1 MSDPRAEEVVTHER
15 FAERMRELANKF
27 RDAERTVD
35 KNKDR
40 VLHALD
46 DVMQSVASAT
56 SSGGTELKDSPLT
69 DLRKESEQTIEQAVK
84 QWRARVDRM
93 EVNTAFR
100 ADFGDSLLLL
110 VHGLVKTGKSSLGN
124 FVAYGHHNPDT
135 QAIEARRSARQAP
148 DYFVR
153 ALAGGEEPMEADAAL
168 SHAGKFEVDAEEAT
182 NAIQGFRLGGLT
194 WVDSPGL
201 GSVTE
206 ANGKLAQEYT
216 EAADLVLILMNM
228 AGAGRRPELEAL
240 RDLLRRGKPVMV
252 LLTRADDVENDVVD
266 GKVVSK
272 RVMKSEQA
280 CAEAVDWVSQ
290 ELAEVRQKEGGEVLG
305 DEVRYVSVL
314 FAETN
319 PSPEGLERSGLA
331 HLFSRLFE
339 VAANDGVAMKRKA
352 PARNLCAFIDDVLG
366 DTGTGGVTGIL
377 EQLEKLRREAESASE
392 SLRQRGRLAAEQ
404 AKQQLVD
411 KVEATILSSAKDG
424 DQASNLKA
432 ECEKS
437 AHEIV
442 SHHIGK
448 LVQETITDVEN
459 ALSRSIELDV
469 ARDRCVFEDVTRRV
483 SYQATARARAAGGAL
498 GTALGALIGLLVAGP
513 PGAAVGAGIGGAA
526 GGFAGNALAGEREV
540 EVVVGDNRG
549 EVAERIASALSREVE
564 RQIEQCVADLMNGC
578 VVPVGRQATIV
589 VKRLK
594 QFDQSLRNIRRKLG
608 EIL

>member
-1 MSDPRAEEVVTHER
+1 MNASQAEEIVTHER
-15 FAERMRELANKF
+15 FAERMRELKSKF
-27 RDAERTVD
+27 GDAERAVD
-35 KNKDR
+35 DSKVR

-46 DVMQSVASAT
+46 DVMRSVASAT
-56 SSGGTELKDSPLT
+56 SSGSTELKDSPLT
-69 DLRKESEQTIEQAVK
+69 DLRKESEQTIEQFVK
-84 QWRARVDRM
+84 QWRERVDRM
-93 EVNTAFR
+93 ELNTAFR
-100 ADFGDSLLLL
+100 ADFGDTLLLL

-135 QAIEARRSARQAP
+135 QAIEARRSAGQAP

-153 ALAGGEEPMEADAAL
+153 ALAGGEEPTEANDAL
-168 SHAGKFEVDAEEAT
+168 SKAGKFEVDAEEAT
-182 NAIQGFRLGGLT
+182 NAIQGFQLGGLT

-240 RDLLRRGKPVMV
+240 GDLLRRGKPVMV

-272 RVMKSEQA
+272 RVMKSELA

-290 ELAEVRQKEGGEVLG
+290 ELAQVRRKEGGEVLG
-305 DEVRYVSVL
+305 DEVRYVSVR

-339 VAANDGVAMKRKA
+339 VAANGGVAMKRKA

-366 DTGTGGVTGIL
+366 DTDTGGATGIR

-404 AKQQLVD
+404 AKQELVAT
-411 KVEATILSSAKDG
+411 VEATILSSTKNG

-448 LVQETITDVEN
+448 LVQETIADVQN

-469 ARDRCVFEDVTRRV
+469 PRDRYVFEDVTQRV
-483 SYQATARARAAGGAL
+483 SYQATARARAGGGAL
-498 GTALGALIGLLVAGP
+498 GAALGVVIGFFVGGP

-526 GGFAGNALAGEREV
+526 GGLVGSAFAGKRELK
-540 EVVVGDNRG
+540 VVVGDNRN
-549 EVAERIASALSREVE
+549 EVAERVVGTLNREVE
-564 RQIEQCVADLMNGC
+564 RQIEQCVTDLLNGC
-578 VVPVGRQATIV
+578 VVPLGRQATIV
-589 VKRLK
+589 AKRLE
-594 QFDQSLRNIRRKLG
+594 QFDQSLRDIRRRLG
-608 EIL
+608 EVS